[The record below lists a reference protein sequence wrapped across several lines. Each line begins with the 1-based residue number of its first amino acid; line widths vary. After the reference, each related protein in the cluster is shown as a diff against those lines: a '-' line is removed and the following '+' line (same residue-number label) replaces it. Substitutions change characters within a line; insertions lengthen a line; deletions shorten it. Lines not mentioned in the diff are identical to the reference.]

1 MKEGRLSEGSGRC
14 PENPQGTSPLT
25 LCPGAPV
32 FHGSLDNASA
42 PGDAVVG
49 AVGWTGSEYARIM
62 QCYAGREDFRKDFR
76 IKGFS

>member
-1 MKEGRLSEGSGRC
+1 MKLMSRDFRGISSRAA
-14 PENPQGTSPLT
+14 P
-25 LCPGAPV
+25 PGAPV